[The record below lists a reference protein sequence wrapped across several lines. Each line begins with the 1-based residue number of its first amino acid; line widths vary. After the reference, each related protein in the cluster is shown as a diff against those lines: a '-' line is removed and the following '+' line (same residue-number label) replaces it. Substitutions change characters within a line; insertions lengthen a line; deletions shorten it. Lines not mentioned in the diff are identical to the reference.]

1 MISREWRGP
10 LIDVSLA
17 VGVTALMLLA
27 AAASGDRPSR
37 PLDGAAVGALAAVGA
52 WAAAARHAPRTALV
66 GAALGYAVV
75 MALDVPGF
83 SPAPA
88 VGVQLF
94 TAALAGH
101 RWWALGTA
109 GSLVVLELPARIL
122 GAGPETPVEAAA
134 DMAQHGAI
142 LALLPLLAEL
152 VRGRRALREE
162 TARRLE
168 AAERERRQRTA
179 AERLRTARDLHDVL
193 AHTVTVIGIH
203 AGVAAHS
210 IDGDPKQAKEAIE
223 QVRAANREA
232 MRDLR
237 STIRVLRASPGGREP
252 EPPPGLS
259 GLDDLIA
266 SARAAGVDAELEV
279 RGDTEVLRPAA
290 ALTAY
295 RVVQEAVTNALRHS
309 GAASLRVEVAAEEDA
324 LLVAVAD
331 DGAGASAAG
340 RPSEGSGSGLPGM
353 AERVEALGGALAYGP
368 GDGGRGWSVRARI
381 PHQEPP
387 ER

>member
-1 MISREWRGP
+1 MISRERYGP
-10 LIDVSLA
+10 LIDAALA
-17 VGVTALMLLA
+17 VGVTALMVLA
-27 AAASGDRPSR
+27 AAASGERPAR
-37 PLDGAAVGALAAVGA
+37 PVDGVTVGILAAVGA
-52 WAAAARHAPRTALV
+52 WAAAARHAPRTALI
-66 GAALGYAVV
+66 GAALGYFAA
-75 MALDVPGF
+75 MTLDVPGF

-94 TAALAGH
+94 TTALAGY

-109 GSLVVLELPARIL
+109 GALVVLELPARIF
-122 GAGPETPVEAAA
+122 GTGPETPVEAAA
-134 DMAQHGAI
+134 DLVEHGAL

-152 VRGRRALREE
+152 IRGRRALREG

-168 AAERERRQRTA
+168 AAERERRRRTA

-210 IDGDPKQAKEAIE
+210 IDDRPAEAKEAIE
-223 QVRAANREA
+223 RVRAANREA

-237 STIRVLRASPGGREP
+237 STIRVLRDSPGGREP
-252 EPPPGLS
+252 EPPPGLT
-259 GLDDLIA
+259 GLDDLVA
-266 SARAAGVDAELEV
+266 SARAAGVDAVLEM
-279 RGDTEVLRPAA
+279 RGNIGALRPAA

-295 RVVQEAVTNALRHS
+295 RVAQEAVTNALRHS
-309 GAASLRVEVAAEEDA
+309 GAASLRVEVSVEEDA
-324 LLVAVAD
+324 LLVAVSD
-331 DGAGASAAG
+331 DGAGASAAD

-353 AERVEALGGALAYGP
+353 AERVGALDGELAYGP

-381 PHQEPP
+381 PHP
-387 ER
+387 ERPG